1 MPLPDL
7 QQTEI
12 AIVEMTNAFRAE
24 NRLTAVRRNS
34 FLETAARRYAE
45 FLARSGKFAHDA
57 DGRAPSDRTTAAGY
71 RHCSVAENLALN
83 QRSNGFE
90 TLELAR
96 SAVEG
101 WKASPPH
108 RRAMLDSGAVEIGIG
123 IAKAPDESPKYV
135 SVQLFG
141 RPLSMRYSFKIE
153 NRAGSEIAYAFATRE
168 HGLPANAVVTHSS
181 CLPGEIVIPAAKPV
195 TTFPARAGGYY
206 LVQRDSSGTVR
217 VEINVAAAL
226 EGAAPAKAGN

>member
-195 TTFPARAGGYY
+195 TTFPARAGGHY